1 MSVPSLMELPANRLG
16 RQNTSAKSLAA
27 PVPLPH
33 AGEGSVVSRCA
44 TFIVSASRTSPRGQ
58 VGAGLPAMTTRRK
71 LGERLVTQDAF
82 HFPHRTLA
90 MNLPPPPHGTHSGFR
105 EDAAKTP
112 SPRTLRPAGLWA
124 LFCLLALGIY
134 LGWPYL
140 LPPAAVEASQEKKSQ
155 AGVFRP
161 SREQWASLKVTTVK
175 RLPFRSTLSTDGNI
189 AYNEDATSQVF
200 SPYTGRVCRLIA
212 RLGDV
217 VEKGAPLMAVEA
229 AELVQGQSDVAT
241 ARATLDAARAT
252 EQRQHDLYTAGA
264 AALKDWRQAQTDLA
278 TAEAT
283 TGAARGRLHILGKSD
298 AEIDA
303 LEKSST
309 GTSVA
314 LVSAPIRGTVTQ
326 RQVSLGQFI
335 QSAASGASTPLFGI
349 GDLSTVWLMANV
361 REGDAPA
368 LHVGQDA
375 QVTVLALPG
384 KIFKA
389 RIAWVGPGVDPAT
402 HRLPVRAVVQNP
414 DGELKPQMFATFS
427 IATSAAIEAPAVPQ
441 SALVFE
447 GASTRAFVV
456 AADGSI
462 AAREVKIGRS
472 HDGMAEVLSGL
483 AVGEPVVSAGTLFI
497 DRAVG
502 SD

>member
-1 MSVPSLMELPANRLG
+1 M
-16 RQNTSAKSLAA
+16 
-27 PVPLPH
+27 
-33 AGEGSVVSRCA
+33 
-44 TFIVSASRTSPRGQ
+44 
-58 VGAGLPAMTTRRK
+58 
-71 LGERLVTQDAF
+71 
-82 HFPHRTLA
+82 
-90 MNLPPPPHGTHSGFR
+90 
-105 EDAAKTP
+105 
-112 SPRTLRPAGLWA
+112 
-124 LFCLLALGIY
+124 
-134 LGWPYL
+134 
-140 LPPAAVEASQEKKSQ
+140 
-155 AGVFRP
+155 
-161 SREQWASLKVTTVK
+161 
-175 RLPFRSTLSTDGNI
+175 
-189 AYNEDATSQVF
+189 
-200 SPYTGRVCRLIA
+200 
-212 RLGDV
+212 
-217 VEKGAPLMAVEA
+217 
-229 AELVQGQSDVAT
+229 
-241 ARATLDAARAT
+241 
-252 EQRQHDLYTAGA
+252 
-264 AALKDWRQAQTDLA
+264 
-278 TAEAT
+278 
-283 TGAARGRLHILGKSD
+283 
-298 AEIDA
+298 
-303 LEKSST
+303 
-309 GTSVA
+309 A